1 MNTHR
6 VTVNC
11 RTVYAGSRVECVER
25 ARRERQSWGPL
36 YVVDVLRI
44 DTEELQAASD
54 LTARRLDRLQE
65 GKR

>member
-25 ARRERQSWGPL
+25 ARREQQAWGPL
-36 YVVDVLRI
+36 YVVDVLRNEA
-44 DTEELQAASD
+44 DELQAASD
-54 LTARRLDRLQE
+54 ETARRLDKLQE
-65 GKR
+65 GN